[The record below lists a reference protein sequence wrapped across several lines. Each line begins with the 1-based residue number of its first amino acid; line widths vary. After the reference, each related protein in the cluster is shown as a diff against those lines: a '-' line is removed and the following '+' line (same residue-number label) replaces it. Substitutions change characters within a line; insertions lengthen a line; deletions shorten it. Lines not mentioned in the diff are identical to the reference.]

1 MTVHSLAERLAVL
14 PPAAAR
20 CYIDGL
26 SDAAVQ
32 ALAHHWRF
40 WARPQQ
46 IAPPGGWRT
55 WLIMAGRG
63 FGKTRAGAEWVRSIG
78 ETDPDARIALVA
90 ATLAEAR
97 SIMVEGQSGLLAIA
111 PDATRPHWEPSLR
124 RLRWPGGA
132 QATLFSAAEPEG
144 LRGPEHSHA
153 WCDEIAKWD
162 NASGRAM
169 AAWDNLQ
176 LGLRVGALPQVAA
189 TTTPRAVP
197 LVRHLLA
204 DPAVVISR
212 GSSHANRGNLPPVFL
227 DAVERHYGGTALGRQ
242 ELDGELLED
251 VEGALWNR
259 SLIEACRVRWNA
271 GAFARLVIGVDPP
284 AGSSGDACG
293 IIVCALLDDGR
304 AAVLADCSVQG
315 TSPEGWARAVA
326 MASERWKAD
335 RIIAE
340 ANQGGEMVGAVL
352 RASNIALPVRL
363 VHASRGKTARA
374 EPVAA
379 LYEARRVV
387 HCGTFAR
394 LEDEM
399 CGLMTGGAYEGP
411 GRSPDRAD
419 ALVWAL
425 TELML
430 GRRGTPRI
438 RSLEN

>member
-1 MTVHSLAERLAVL
+1 MTEFSLAERLAAMPGEATRL
-14 PPAAAR
+14 
-20 CYIDGL
+20 YLDGL
-26 SDAAVQ
+26 SDGAVA
-32 ALAHHWRF
+32 ALAHHWPF

-46 IAPPGGWRT
+46 LPPPGDWRT
-55 WLIMAGRG
+55 WLILAGRG
-63 FGKTRAGAEWVRSIG
+63 FGKTRAGAEWVRAIG
-78 ETDPDARIALVA
+78 ESVADARIV
-90 ATLAEAR
+90 
-97 SIMVEGQSGLLAIA
+97 MVEGQSGLLAIA
-111 PDATRPHWEPSLR
+111 PEQVRPHWEPSLR

-132 QATLFSAAEPEG
+132 QAVLFSAAEPEG

-176 LGLRVGALPQVAA
+176 LGLRVGSLPQVCA

-197 LVRHLLA
+197 LVRRMLD
-204 DPAVVISR
+204 DPGLVISR
-212 GSSHANRGNLPPVFL
+212 GSSHANRANLPPAFL
-227 DAVERHYGGTALGRQ
+227 AAVERHYGGTALGRQ

-251 VEGALWNR
+251 IEGALWSR
-259 SLIEACRVRWNA
+259 SLIEARRVRWQ
-271 GAFARLVIGVDPP
+271 GHSLVRVVIGVDPP

-293 IIVCALLDDGR
+293 IIVCALQDDGR
-304 AAVLADCSVQG
+304 AAVLADCSVEG
-315 TSPEGWARAVA
+315 ASPEGWARAVA
-326 MASERWKAD
+326 NASEAWGAD
-335 RIIAE
+335 RIVAE

-352 RASNIALPVRL
+352 RAANIALPVRL
-363 VHASRGKTARA
+363 VHASRGKAARA

-379 LYEARRVV
+379 LYEAGRVV
-387 HCGTFAR
+387 HCGAFAR

-399 CGLMTGGAYEGP
+399 CGLMAGGSYQGP

-430 GRRGTPRI
+430 GRRGAPRI
-438 RSLEN
+438 RSLET

>member
-1 MTVHSLAERLAVL
+1 MTALSLAERLAAMPGEATRL
-14 PPAAAR
+14 
-20 CYIDGL
+20 YLDGL
-26 SDAAVQ
+26 SDGAVA
-32 ALAHHWRF
+32 ALAHHWPF
-40 WARPQQ
+40 WARPEQLP
-46 IAPPGGWRT
+46 PPGDWRT
-55 WLIMAGRG
+55 WLILAGRG
-63 FGKTRAGAEWVRSIG
+63 FGKTRAGAEWVRQIAESVA
-78 ETDPDARIALVA
+78 DARIALVA
-90 ATLAEAR
+90 ANLAEAR
-97 SIMVEGQSGLLAIA
+97 SVMVEGQSGLLAIA
-111 PDATRPHWEPSLR
+111 PEDSRPQWEPSLR

-132 QATLFSAAEPEG
+132 QAVLFSAAEPEG

-176 LGLRVGALPQVAA
+176 LGLRVGALPQVCA

-197 LVRHLLA
+197 LVRRMLG
-204 DPAVVISR
+204 DPGLVISR
-212 GSSHANRGNLPPVFL
+212 GSSRANRANLPAAFL
-227 DAVERHYGGTALGRQ
+227 AAVERHYGGTALGRQ

-251 VEGALWNR
+251 IEGALWSR
-259 SLIEACRVRWNA
+259 SLIEACRVRWQA
-271 GAFARLVIGVDPP
+271 QGLVRVVIGVDPP

-293 IIVCALLDDGR
+293 IIVCALQDDGR
-304 AAVLADCSVQG
+304 AAVLADCSVEG
-315 TSPEGWARAVA
+315 ASPEGWARAVSA
-326 MASERWKAD
+326 ASEAWGAD

-363 VHASRGKTARA
+363 VHASRGKVARA

-379 LYEARRVV
+379 LYEAGRVV

-399 CGLMTGGAYEGP
+399 CGLMAGGSYQGP

-430 GRRGTPRI
+430 GRRGAPRI
-438 RSLEN
+438 RSLET